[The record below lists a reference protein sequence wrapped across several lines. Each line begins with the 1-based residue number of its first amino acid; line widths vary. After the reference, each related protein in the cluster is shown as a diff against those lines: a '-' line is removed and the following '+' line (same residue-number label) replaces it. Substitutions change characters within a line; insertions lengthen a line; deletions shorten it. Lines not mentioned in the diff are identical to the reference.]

1 MDEPPDLVKDPT
13 LRLKILKNLQPKDQQ
28 ILTWE
33 QIRVIHECLTD

>member
-1 MDEPPDLVKDPT
+1 MDEPPGLAKNPI

-33 QIRVIHECLTD
+33 KMRAINER